1 MINLEK
7 FNFFLINE
15 FFFANFNEILLI
27 SNFYDNSI
35 KLFKNDELIFSTI
48 LFEIVCCVCKIS
60 KEEFLIGT
68 SKGFIQKFL
77 IEYNNNENE
86 RISSINQTSK
96 IYKCHKK
103 KINQILFVKN
113 LDAFVSIAEDNFI
126 FIRNVN
132 NFDLI
137 ISIKLYCNLIHENKK
152 IFVDKFNTIFV
163 LNENKNKIDAF
174 SINGLKLCD
183 SLKNVNVNL
192 IEFVDDFRLFY
203 INEFNKKLIDI
214 CPVYF
219 NKTVN
224 EWDLKFLLDEKGNF
238 IQKILNFFYDENEKC
253 IHFILENY
261 SIIKFNLNENKSNI
275 KNKNEINQIILNNNN
290 NNDNNNNDNND
301 NNNNDN
307 NNNNNN
313 NNENSLKSFF
323 FFNFH

>member
-103 KINQILFVKN
+103 KNQSNFV
-113 LDAFVSIAEDNFI
+113 
-126 FIRNVN
+126 
-132 NFDLI
+132 
-137 ISIKLYCNLIHENKK
+137 YKK
-152 IFVDKFNTIFV
+152 FRRVCFN
-163 LNENKNKIDAF
+163 
-174 SINGLKLCD
+174 
-183 SLKNVNVNL
+183 
-192 IEFVDDFRLFY
+192 R
-203 INEFNKKLIDI
+203 
-214 CPVYF
+214 
-219 NKTVN
+219 
-224 EWDLKFLLDEKGNF
+224 
-238 IQKILNFFYDENEKC
+238 
-253 IHFILENY
+253 
-261 SIIKFNLNENKSNI
+261 
-275 KNKNEINQIILNNNN
+275 
-290 NNDNNNNDNND
+290 
-301 NNNNDN
+301 
-307 NNNNNN
+307 
-313 NNENSLKSFF
+313 
-323 FFNFH
+323 